1 MRKGSSMG
9 GGEFEF
15 NPHKLEE
22 KIHKRLKFTY
32 EKTNEDRNLL
42 DTIGLE
48 YMEAGLGNYKEIR
61 KEILKKLVLELRCI

>member
-32 EKTNEDRNLL
+32 EKTNEVRNLL

-48 YMEAGLGNYKEIR
+48 YMDAGLGNYKEIR